1 MGLLRQ
7 LPVTI
12 GEFSLLVDETVTKV
26 ESYEMLVGHDL
37 LTLAGAIINLEDK
50 VLSIWKDRDPRAPE
64 NSGKI
69 MQFIGR

>member
-1 MGLLRQ
+1 M
-7 LPVTI
+7 
-12 GEFSLLVDETVTKV
+12 TVTKV
-26 ESYEMLVGHDL
+26 ESYEMLVGQDL